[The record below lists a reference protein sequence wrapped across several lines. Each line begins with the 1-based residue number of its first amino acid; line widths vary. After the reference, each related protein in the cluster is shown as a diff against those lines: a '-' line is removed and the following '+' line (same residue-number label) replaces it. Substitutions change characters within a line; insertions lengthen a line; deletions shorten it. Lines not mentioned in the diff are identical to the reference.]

1 MRSKKAESVSESIH
15 DSEPVHDNISNID
28 ALKIIAEEN
37 TEYTLEEVNDRFFE
51 ITGKSLSKSQLK
63 VLWYTVLGIKQVNF
77 SKTVNVEEVVSSTG
91 LDSNNQEN
99 EVMTEIKEEEVV
111 VENKKEISLSE
122 AIRKI
127 LSKKFDISIA
137 DLKKECEKI
146 VGKAPSNPLI
156 FQIKAKMKQ
165 GKKIEKT
172 TRKVTEV
179 RKKASVA
186 SKINIAQLTEKVK
199 KIKSLI
205 DEFEGKENLLQ
216 FVAAL

>member
-1 MRSKKAESVSESIH
+1 MRKKKAEGVSESIH
-15 DSEPVHDNISNID
+15 DNVSNID

-37 TEYTLEEVNDRFFE
+37 TEYTLEEVSDRFFE
-51 ITGKSLSKSQLK
+51 ITGKSLSKSQLT
-63 VLWYTVLGIKQVNF
+63 VLWYTVLGIKQANSSKDVNL
-77 SKTVNVEEVVSSTG
+77 EEVVSSISSG
-91 LDSNNQEN
+91 SNNQEN

-111 VENKKEISLSE
+111 VENKKEMSLSE

-137 DLKKECEKI
+137 DLKKECEEMT
-146 VGKAPSNPLI
+146 GKAPSNPLI

-172 TRKVTEV
+172 TRKITEA
-179 RKKASVA
+179 RKKTSVS